1 MIEPREII
9 PASADVVRKTE
20 GRIDASK
27 EAGRE
32 ELAGVEE
39 RGMHTSGLPRNLGG
53 LVVSVRKSR
62 EGHPVEQ
69 PRRGSGALAVPGS
82 EGRAHARYRQAK
94 GTKRGGKDGQETEHS
109 VVPTKRGNSPQG
121 DPGEGRGQG
130 VVESWL
136 GNRRGLRAPAVG
148 QRKGHE

>member
-1 MIEPREII
+1 VIEPREII

-20 GRIDASK
+20 GRIDTPQ

-39 RGMHTSGLPRNLGG
+39 RGMHTSGLPRNLGV

-69 PRRGSGALAVPGS
+69 PRPGGGALAVPGS

-94 GTKRGGKDGQETEHS
+94 ETKRGGRDGQESEHS
-109 VVPTKRGNSPQG
+109 VVPVKRGNSLQG
-121 DPGEGRGQG
+121 TPWREGGAGSWNRGR
-130 VVESWL
+130 E
-136 GNRRGLRAPAVG
+136 R
-148 QRKGHE
+148 

>member
-1 MIEPREII
+1 VIEPREII

-20 GRIDASK
+20 GRIDAPK
-27 EAGRE
+27 QAGRE

-69 PRRGSGALAVPGS
+69 PRPGGGALAVPGS

-94 GTKRGGKDGQETEHS
+94 ETKRGGRDGQESEHS
-109 VVPTKRGNSPQG
+109 VVPVKRGNSLQG
-121 DPGEGRGQG
+121 TPWREGGAG
-130 VVESWL
+130 S
-136 GNRRGLRAPAVG
+136 GNRRRE
-148 QRKGHE
+148 R

>member
-20 GRIDASK
+20 GRIDAPK
-27 EAGRE
+27 QAGRE

-69 PRRGSGALAVPGS
+69 PRPGGGALAVPGS

-94 GTKRGGKDGQETEHS
+94 ETKRGGRDGQESEHS
-109 VVPTKRGNSPQG
+109 VVPVKRGNSLQG
-121 DPGEGRGQG
+121 TPWREGGAG
-130 VVESWL
+130 S
-136 GNRRGLRAPAVG
+136 GNRRRE
-148 QRKGHE
+148 R

>member
-20 GRIDASK
+20 GRIDAPK
-27 EAGRE
+27 QAGRE

-69 PRRGSGALAVPGS
+69 PRPGGGALAVPGS

-94 GTKRGGKDGQETEHS
+94 ETKRGGRDGQESEHS
-109 VVPTKRGNSPQG
+109 VVPVKRGNSLQG
-121 DPGEGRGQG
+121 TPWREGGAGSWNRGR
-130 VVESWL
+130 E
-136 GNRRGLRAPAVG
+136 R
-148 QRKGHE
+148 

>member
-1 MIEPREII
+1 VIEPREII

-20 GRIDASK
+20 GRIDTPQ

-69 PRRGSGALAVPGS
+69 PRPGGGALAVPGS

-94 GTKRGGKDGQETEHS
+94 ETKRGGRDGQESEHS
-109 VVPTKRGNSPQG
+109 VVPVKRGNSLQG
-121 DPGEGRGQG
+121 TPWREGGAG
-130 VVESWL
+130 S
-136 GNRRGLRAPAVG
+136 GNRRRE
-148 QRKGHE
+148 R